1 MKLIVPGTLPTL
13 NEMINAAKAHQQ
25 VYEKMKKVADHTVSW
40 TAKAVMM
47 KNPYRP
53 IRADYFITWYRPN
66 MQTDKDNV
74 IAGQKFIFDGLQQAG
89 LIQNDGWK
97 QIGKITHELFVDKL
111 NPRVEI
117 EITEVAG

>member
-1 MKLIVPGTLPTL
+1 VKLVIQGTLPTL

-25 VYEKMKKVADHTVSW
+25 VYEKLKKKADHTVAWS
-40 TAKAVMM
+40 AKAVMI
-47 KNPYRP
+47 KDPYRP
-53 IRADYFITWYRPN
+53 VSADYEITWYRPDAK
-66 MQTDKDNV
+66 TDKDNV

-89 LIQNDGWK
+89 LIKNDGWK

-117 EITEVAG
+117 LITEVT